1 MIRNIL
7 MVAALIFTCFSA
19 PVFAAEN
26 PQAAATPPRFFSSMQ
41 DVPLVAGLSELADQ
55 TVTFDKPEGRIIE
68 SVAEI
73 ESGSFDSVKKSYDE
87 ALPQLGWNRIA
98 ENSYAR
104 ENEFLHLNF
113 ETYDGRNFVRVLVR
127 PREGATH

>member
-7 MVAALIFTCFSA
+7 VVAALIFTCVSG

-26 PQAAATPPRFFSSMQ
+26 VQGATTPARFFSSMQ
-41 DVPLVAGLSELADQ
+41 DVPLVTGLSELSDQ

-73 ESGSFDSVKKSYDE
+73 ESGSFDSVKKSYE
-87 ALPQLGWNRIA
+87 TTLPQLGWNKIA

-127 PREGATH
+127 PQEGAAH

>member
-1 MIRNIL
+1 MIRNI
-7 MVAALIFTCFSA
+7 VIAAAVIFTCIPG

-26 PQAAATPPRFFSSMQ
+26 TPAATAPARFFSSMQ
-41 DVPLVAGLSELADQ
+41 DVPLVTGLSELADQ

-73 ESGSFDSVKKSYDE
+73 ESGSFDSVKKSYDQ

-127 PREGATH
+127 PREGATR

>member
-7 MVAALIFTCFSA
+7 IVAALVFACFPG

-26 PQAAATPPRFFSSMQ
+26 TQAAPAPARFFSSMQ
-41 DVPLVAGLSELADQ
+41 DVPLVIGLSELSDQ

-73 ESGSFDSVKKSYDE
+73 ESGTFDSVKKSYE
-87 ALPQLGWNRIA
+87 ATLPQLGWNKIA

-127 PREGATH
+127 PREGAAH

>member
-7 MVAALIFTCFSA
+7 IAAAIIFACFSG

-26 PQAAATPPRFFSSMQ
+26 APAAAAPARFFSSMQ
-41 DVPLVAGLSELADQ
+41 DVPLVTGLTELSDQ

-87 ALPQLGWNRIA
+87 TLPQLGWGRIA

-127 PREGATH
+127 PREGAAH

>member
-1 MIRNIL
+1 MLVI
-7 MVAALIFTCFSA
+7 AALVFTWVSG

-26 PQAAATPPRFFSSMQ
+26 AQGAAAPARFFSSMQ
-41 DVPLVAGLSELADQ
+41 DVPLVTGLTELSDQ

-73 ESGSFDSVKKSYDE
+73 ESGSFDSVKKSYE
-87 ALPQLGWNRIA
+87 TTLPQLGWNKIA

-104 ENEFLHLNF
+104 ESEFLHLNF

-127 PREGATH
+127 PREGAAH